1 MVRSKSVELLS
12 QIVAQPNFRNFFG
25 VSYRNVRRELAVFLK
40 DAIRTNDLGMVTLAA
55 QSLKDIGPGPQ
66 DYLVKMDSSF
76 IEDAFLQLDLPRD
89 QEAFEA
95 LVGLAETL
103 NRPNIP
109 ELSME
114 DYLYDVD
121 WSVLSGMGEKLTRA
135 SLETDQGEIIL
146 ELYPEVAPASVANFI
161 SLVRDGFY
169 ENIPFH
175 RVVSNFVVQAG
186 CDRGDGYG
194 GAPRVI
200 RSELKPVYYD
210 RPGILGM
217 ARSGLHTESSQFFI
231 THSPT
236 PHLDGNYTIFGELIE
251 GGTVLDAI
259 MQGDSIRQ
267 IRILD

>member
-1 MVRSKSVELLS
+1 
-12 QIVAQPNFRNFFG
+12 
-25 VSYRNVRRELAVFLK
+25 
-40 DAIRTNDLGMVTLAA
+40 
-55 QSLKDIGPGPQ
+55 
-66 DYLVKMDSSF
+66 
-76 IEDAFLQLDLPRD
+76 
-89 QEAFEA
+89 
-95 LVGLAETL
+95 
-103 NRPNIP
+103 
-109 ELSME
+109 ME
-114 DYLYDVD
+114 DYRYDVD
-121 WSVLSGMGEKLTRA
+121 WSILSAMGAAAPRV
-135 SLETDQGEIIL
+135 SVETDKGEMVL
-146 ELYPEVAPASVANFI
+146 VLYPEVAPASVANFI

-175 RVVSNFVVQAG
+175 RVVANFVVQAG

-200 RSELKPVYYD
+200 RSERKPIYYD
-210 RPGILGM
+210 RAGLLGM

-251 GGTVLDAI
+251 GNEVLDAI